1 MRQVPADEDDGKD
14 NSAMAAPAGWS
25 PPNAARLRWP
35 GWGGGRSGRV

>member
-25 PPNAARLRWP
+25 PPNAALAVAWLRWRP
-35 GWGGGRSGRV
+35 FRPR